1 MVTHDVLHLLVAPPD
16 TLETTLV
23 KEAAVILKK
32 DPYETRLLLS
42 GKMPKLIAYYQTAE
56 EAEPVA
62 KQLKTLGLKAFIVN
76 DSELTRSPSTRFNA
90 RALELGE
97 QAVVFRD
104 SNNRTLKMETK
115 DVFLI
120 LKGKYQ
126 LSSDKA
132 VTTTRM
138 KFNLTATLVTGGI
151 PIWSKIKETSK
162 ANSGE
167 VGYFVR
173 IYGWSSPE
181 PSVEFFE
188 NSFNYSS
195 LSPDIAPS
203 SAVNFNS
210 MVMKLRVIFP
220 EALFDDRLTQ
230 PMGMSEHY
238 DRQANAVE
246 INCKLIYLYHRA
258 VHNSV

>member
-1 MVTHDVLHLLVAPPD
+1 
-16 TLETTLV
+16 
-23 KEAAVILKK
+23 
-32 DPYETRLLLS
+32 
-42 GKMPKLIAYYQTAE
+42 LIAYYQTAE

-151 PIWSKIKETSK
+151 PIWKRPKPIQAKWDILFVFTVGVPRNQALNFLRIPSTTHLSARTSLRHLRSTLT
-162 ANSGE
+162 A
-167 VGYFVR
+167 
-173 IYGWSSPE
+173 WS
-181 PSVEFFE
+181 
-188 NSFNYSS
+188 
-195 LSPDIAPS
+195 
-203 SAVNFNS
+203 
-210 MVMKLRVIFP
+210 
-220 EALFDDRLTQ
+220 
-230 PMGMSEHY
+230 
-238 DRQANAVE
+238 
-246 INCKLIYLYHRA
+246 
-258 VHNSV
+258 

>member
-1 MVTHDVLHLLVAPPD
+1 
-16 TLETTLV
+16 
-23 KEAAVILKK
+23 
-32 DPYETRLLLS
+32 
-42 GKMPKLIAYYQTAE
+42 
-56 EAEPVA
+56 
-62 KQLKTLGLKAFIVN
+62 VN
-76 DSELTRSPSTRFNA
+76 NSELTSSPSTRFDA

-126 LSSDKA
+126 IFSDKV

-151 PIWSKIKETSK
+151 PVWSKVKETSK
-162 ANSGE
+162 ANSDE
-167 VGYFVR
+167 MGYFVR

-188 NSFNYSS
+188 NSFNYSV

-203 SAVNFNS
+203 SEVNFNS
-210 MVMKLRVIFP
+210 IVMKLRAIFP

-230 PMGMSEHY
+230 PMGMAEDY
-238 DRQANAVE
+238 DQQANAVE
-246 INCKLIYLYHRA
+246 INCKLLYLYHRA
-258 VHNSV
+258 VHSSV

>member
-1 MVTHDVLHLLVAPPD
+1 
-16 TLETTLV
+16 
-23 KEAAVILKK
+23 
-32 DPYETRLLLS
+32 
-42 GKMPKLIAYYQTAE
+42 
-56 EAEPVA
+56 
-62 KQLKTLGLKAFIVN
+62 
-76 DSELTRSPSTRFNA
+76 
-90 RALELGE
+90 
-97 QAVVFRD
+97 
-104 SNNRTLKMETK
+104 
-115 DVFLI
+115 
-120 LKGKYQ
+120 
-126 LSSDKA
+126 
-132 VTTTRM
+132 
-138 KFNLTATLVTGGI
+138 
-151 PIWSKIKETSK
+151 
-162 ANSGE
+162 

-203 SAVNFNS
+203 SAVNLNS
-210 MVMKLRVIFP
+210 MVMKLRAIFP